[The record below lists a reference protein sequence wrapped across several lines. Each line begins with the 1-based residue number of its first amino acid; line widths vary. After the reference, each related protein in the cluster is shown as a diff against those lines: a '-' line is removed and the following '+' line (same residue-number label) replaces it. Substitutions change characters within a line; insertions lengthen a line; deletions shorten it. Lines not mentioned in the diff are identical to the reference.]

1 MSSTRNPPDVRR
13 AEGDLQGDIGARR
26 VSDQRGRMRN
36 LVEYGESIL
45 YVAFERVACVVRAT
59 LPVAPSVHGY
69 NGPVGRQE
77 RQDTLPLATIDK
89 ASRDEEERR
98 ASASAFIGDEGA
110 ICGSYGLRRRHRRLP
125 HPQVMGDAA
134 SIAGHTLT
142 ETVTLA
148 SPV

>member
-69 NGPVGRQE
+69 NGPVGRQA
-77 RQDTLPLATIDK
+77 RQGPLPPTTNCK
-89 ASRDEEERR
+89 APRDEAEQPPCAR
-98 ASASAFIGDEGA
+98 
-110 ICGSYGLRRRHRRLP
+110 P
-125 HPQVMGDAA
+125 
-134 SIAGHTLT
+134 
-142 ETVTLA
+142 
-148 SPV
+148 